1 MKFLPAP
8 SEKNFPLKFVQFPS
22 EEGNIKHG
30 MPLDQEKSKSMLEEV
45 QDYCFKN
52 SEKIKDTM
60 VYPDQFSKIIFNI
73 KESKS
78 KPEPEPEYEPGSRLK
93 PELIIESKLEPR
105 PKPKSIESK
114 PVIRKS
120 DRMGKAPSRYI
131 EDSETDSDFSANA
144 HVSNLEYI
152 SNICF
157 DLKKTTTNIHDS
169 KFNTAKSITYQGHKQ
184 SKNVLVEKSEGLSTT
199 KMKINPKN
207 VIPSKICDSK
217 FMVPKKAS
225 LLDIHPEKTCSDCCF
240 FCWQKFGLFDTPLH
254 ISQIKS
260 LEIQKF
266 ATDYSKLS
274 NDACLCDKCFRLV
287 NREAQKSKQELEKE
301 PKMIDE
307 NYGNTGCRVFKQGIQ
322 KWNGFFLKI
331 NILKGN
337 V

>member
-1 MKFLPAP
+1 M
-8 SEKNFPLKFVQFPS
+8 QFPS

-105 PKPKSIESK
+105 PKPESIESK

-266 ATDYSKLS
+266 ATEYSKCGK
-274 NDACLCDKCFRLV
+274 DGCLCDKCYRLV
-287 NREAQKSKQELEKE
+287 EREGRKAKRESEGEPRDSAPEKVRSCFVRNCNKE
-301 PKMIDE
+301 VKRIFSDNNLPIFRMFFSQ
-307 NYGNTGCRVFKQGIQ
+307 RAHFKEE
-322 KWNGFFLKI
+322 FS
-331 NILKGN
+331 
-337 V
+337 

>member
-1 MKFLPAP
+1 
-8 SEKNFPLKFVQFPS
+8 
-22 EEGNIKHG
+22 

-45 QDYCFKN
+45 QDYCSKN

-60 VYPDQFSKIIFNI
+60 IYPELFSKIIFNI

-78 KPEPEPEYEPGSRLK
+78 EPGLEHESIPKPEP
-93 PELIIESKLEPR
+93 IIESKLEPR
-105 PKPKSIESK
+105 PKPEPIESK

-144 HVSNLEYI
+144 HVSNLEFI

-184 SKNVLVEKSEGLSTT
+184 SKNVLVEKSEGLTST
-199 KMKINPKN
+199 KKKINSKN
-207 VIPSKICDSK
+207 VIPSKICDDK
-217 FMVPKKAS
+217 KGQKVPKKAS
-225 LLDIHPEKTCSDCCF
+225 LFNIHPEKTCSDCCF

-287 NREAQKSKQELEKE
+287 NREAKKSKQESEGE
-301 PKMIDE
+301 PKMIDKD
-307 NYGNTGCRVFKQGIQ
+307 YGNTGC
-322 KWNGFFLKI
+322 
-331 NILKGN
+331 
-337 V
+337 

>member
-1 MKFLPAP
+1 
-8 SEKNFPLKFVQFPS
+8 
-22 EEGNIKHG
+22 
-30 MPLDQEKSKSMLEEV
+30 
-45 QDYCFKN
+45 
-52 SEKIKDTM
+52 M

-73 KESKS
+73 KE
-78 KPEPEPEYEPGSRLK
+78 YEPRSRPK

-105 PKPKSIESK
+105 PKPESIESK

-184 SKNVLVEKSEGLSTT
+184 SKYVFVEKSEGLSTT

-287 NREAQKSKQELEKE
+287 NREAQKSKARIGKRTQNDRRKL
-301 PKMIDE
+301 
-307 NYGNTGCRVFKQGIQ
+307 
-322 KWNGFFLKI
+322 W
-331 NILKGN
+331 
-337 V
+337 

>member
-1 MKFLPAP
+1 
-8 SEKNFPLKFVQFPS
+8 
-22 EEGNIKHG
+22 

-45 QDYCFKN
+45 QDYCSKN

-60 VYPDQFSKIIFNI
+60 IYPELFSKIIFNI

-78 KPEPEPEYEPGSRLK
+78 KPEHEHESIPKPEP
-93 PELIIESKLEPR
+93 IIESKLEPR
-105 PKPKSIESK
+105 PKPEPIESK

-131 EDSETDSDFSANA
+131 DHSESDSDFSANVQ
-144 HVSNLEYI
+144 VSNLEYI

-157 DLKKTTTNIHDS
+157 DLKKTTTNIQNS
-169 KFNTAKSITYQGHKQ
+169 KFNTAKSMSYQGHKQ
-184 SKNVLVEKSEGLSTT
+184 SKNVLVEKSEGLTST
-199 KMKINPKN
+199 KKKINSKN
-207 VIPSKICDSK
+207 VIPSKICDDKSQK
-217 FMVPKKAS
+217 WSQNVPKMVPKKAS
-225 LLDIHPEKTCSDCCF
+225 VFNIHPEKTCSDCCF

-287 NREAQKSKQELEKE
+287 NREAKKSKQESEGE
-301 PKMIDE
+301 PKMIDKD
-307 NYGNTGCRVFKQGIQ
+307 YGNTGC
-322 KWNGFFLKI
+322 
-331 NILKGN
+331 
-337 V
+337 

>member
-105 PKPKSIESK
+105 PKPESIESK

-322 KWNGFFLKI
+322 N
-331 NILKGN
+331 
-337 V
+337 

>member
-1 MKFLPAP
+1 MFIYLEIEIFPAP
-8 SEKNFPLKFVQFPS
+8 SEKTFPLKFVQYPS

-30 MPLDQEKSKSMLEEV
+30 MPLDKEKSKSMLEEV

-60 VYPDQFSKIIFNI
+60 IYPDQFSKIIFNI

-78 KPEPEPEYEPGSRLK
+78 KPEHESKSEPEPGSKPK
-93 PELIIESKLEPR
+93 PEPIESK
-105 PKPKSIESK
+105 S
-114 PVIRKS
+114 VIRKS

-169 KFNTAKSITYQGHKQ
+169 KFNTAKSISHQGHKQ
-184 SKNVLVEKSEGLSTT
+184 SKNVLVEKSEGMTSTKRKT
-199 KMKINPKN
+199 NSKN

-225 LLDIHPEKTCSDCCF
+225 LFDIHPEKTCSDCCF

-266 ATDYSKLS
+266 AADYSKLS

-287 NREAQKSKQELEKE
+287 NREAQKSKQELEGE
-301 PKMIDE
+301 PKMIDKD
-307 NYGNTGCRVFKQGIQ
+307 YGNTVCREFKQGIQ
-322 KWNGFFLKI
+322 N
-331 NILKGN
+331 
-337 V
+337 